1 MEMIHEDNWEV
12 DINFSDTK
20 VFQRKGVYAMES
32 DKELSLACERY
43 QFRTHSPQEYLEDD
57 ESETSSSILSTSN
70 YSEVTS
76 HNTLIR
82 GLDGFMY
89 AGQGTIQRLGNSKQ
103 VHAYDDWDQDI
114 EITPSKF
121 KQQPKKNL
129 YDFQMPIE
137 PPSLELPSPNAN
149 VYFCEPEYD
158 NDNDFDGL
166 EFPQDMTLLSKKLD
180 EKKKGIEV
188 YNNPVQQ
195 QQTMEKQKPNHIL
208 ASIQREKEED
218 DFCEGLNIKEFNI
231 EKQKKSIN
239 TKQQRSRLPQPK
251 PIRTQQQQQQPKPP
265 MQRLYRFTLDTVAS
279 RRRAEEI
286 RAQSQKSLKPDN
298 KQKSDNKSSSLEKK
312 GANGMTLISKPK
324 KEKLYGHCSQLD
336 ELDNLNTLKGK
347 KKYVLS
353 TKHTKGENKTDSQR
367 PWRTNMAKAHK
378 KSTVKLIKP
387 NNLNI
392 KKEFNGMKFDENS
405 QSWKGNENA
414 LLAFQEKTSIRRPL
428 LINSRQPISKY
439 TSAIVNNMI
448 YDAENFRWVSIF
460 GPEAEHNELDAIE
473 DLKDNTVCKKD
484 YREFKLTVEVKREM
498 MLEQERYESWI
509 QHWPL

>member
-20 VFQRKGVYAMES
+20 VFQRKGVYAMEP

-76 HNTLIR
+76 HSTLIR

-129 YDFQMPIE
+129 YDSQLSIE
-137 PPSLELPSPNAN
+137 PLSLELSSPNAN
-149 VYFCEPEYD
+149 VYFCEPEHD
-158 NDNDFDGL
+158 NDNNFDGL
-166 EFPQDMTLLSKKLD
+166 EFPQDMALLSKRLD

-188 YNNPVQQ
+188 YNHSVPQQ
-195 QQTMEKQKPNHIL
+195 QMTEKQKPNHIL

-231 EKQKKSIN
+231 GKQKKSIA

-251 PIRTQQQQQQPKPP
+251 PIRIQQQQQQQPKPP

-298 KQKSDNKSSSLEKK
+298 KKKNDNKSSPLEKK
-312 GANGMTLISKPK
+312 GANGMTLIAKPK
-324 KEKLYGHCSQLD
+324 KDKLYGHCSQLD
-336 ELDNLNTLKGK
+336 ELDNLNILKAK
-347 KKYVLS
+347 KKYILS

-367 PWRTNMAKAHK
+367 PWRTNMAKAPK
-378 KSTVKLIKP
+378 QSTVKLIKP
-387 NNLNI
+387 NDLNI
-392 KKEFNGMKFDENS
+392 KKGKVTN
-405 QSWKGNENA
+405 
-414 LLAFQEKTSIRRPL
+414 
-428 LINSRQPISKY
+428 
-439 TSAIVNNMI
+439 
-448 YDAENFRWVSIF
+448 
-460 GPEAEHNELDAIE
+460 
-473 DLKDNTVCKKD
+473 
-484 YREFKLTVEVKREM
+484 
-498 MLEQERYESWI
+498 
-509 QHWPL
+509 